1 MPPTIEIHKN
11 QYLYVSGKQSS
22 ISLLFSLLKQ
32 TLQLN
37 KYNYLIPF
45 EKEFI
50 KKITGGI
57 TMFIFLTTE
66 NNIYQLNRNE
76 FKQLNKNSLNGN
88 SSVNFLNKGEKIID
102 ISCLVRDILVLTNFG
117 NVFELTS
124 DNSAFIK
131 KDFKNINN
139 NLDNNN
145 NLTNNNLKF
154 KYICQGYQSS
164 FVISECDQLFV
175 WGNAIHCLGREII
188 ETNNEMIYK
197 ITKFEPP
204 LQYYLQNNTEN
215 NNTLQTNNNNEKIIE
230 IISDTSFTFFLTSF
244 GHVYSCGRD
253 DSFVLG
259 HYNCENVLIP
269 TRIESLL
276 NEFIVSVKTG
286 QSTALLLT
294 RDYKVYLLGKNYLL
308 NDPTPINH
316 LPVNITLNII
326 TKNLNDF
333 VTTIHCGNQ
342 HYVFVT
348 ASGKI
353 VAAGMNKDNQLGI
366 DMMSDVEHTL
376 NDGDVSYSNNLEFAK
391 EVSFDVLPPN
401 YYYCNGC
408 YKWSIFGNYN
418 STFLL
423 AEKKSKDLNLFFN
436 KLSESVKQKVTMCDV
451 TIYL

>member
-57 TMFIFLTTE
+57 SIFIFLTTE

-76 FKQLNKNSLNGN
+76 LKQLNNNSLNGN
-88 SSVNFLNKGEKIID
+88 SSVNSLNKEEKIID

-145 NLTNNNLKF
+145 HLTNNNNNLKF

-188 ETNNEMIYK
+188 ETNNEMIFK

-276 NEFIVSVKTG
+276 NEFI
-286 QSTALLLT
+286 
-294 RDYKVYLLGKNYLL
+294 
-308 NDPTPINH
+308 
-316 LPVNITLNII
+316 
-326 TKNLNDF
+326 NLNDF

-366 DMMSDVEHTL
+366 DVGHTL
-376 NDGDVSYSNNLEFAK
+376 NDGDVISYSNNLEFAK

>member
-57 TMFIFLTTE
+57 SIFIFLTTE

-76 FKQLNKNSLNGN
+76 LKQLNNNSLNGN
-88 SSVNFLNKGEKIID
+88 SSVNSLNKEEKIID

-124 DNSAFIK
+124 DNSSFIK

-145 NLTNNNLKF
+145 HLTNNNNNLKF

-175 WGNAIHCLGREII
+175 WGNPIHCLGREII
-188 ETNNEMIYK
+188 ETNNEMIFK

-276 NEFIVSVKTG
+276 NEFI
-286 QSTALLLT
+286 
-294 RDYKVYLLGKNYLL
+294 
-308 NDPTPINH
+308 
-316 LPVNITLNII
+316 
-326 TKNLNDF
+326 NLNDF

-366 DMMSDVEHTL
+366 
-376 NDGDVSYSNNLEFAK
+376 
-391 EVSFDVLPPN
+391 
-401 YYYCNGC
+401 
-408 YKWSIFGNYN
+408 
-418 STFLL
+418 
-423 AEKKSKDLNLFFN
+423 
-436 KLSESVKQKVTMCDV
+436 
-451 TIYL
+451 